1 MCEYW
6 FYAFRYL
13 SSPRVYG
20 LRWLGSSLKYPEALS
35 IGRYSFGLF
44 LIGELSS
51 ITSDYISYF
60 DSLSLNGE
68 LAIRLEADLLLAVNL
83 PLSASR

>member
-1 MCEYW
+1 MWEYW
-6 FYAFRYL
+6 FYTFRDL

-20 LRWLGSSLKYPEALS
+20 LRWFGSSLKYPDARS

-51 ITSDYISYF
+51 ITSDSISYF
-60 DSLSLNGE
+60 DSFSLNGE
-68 LAIRLEADLLLAVNL
+68 LAILFEADRLLAVNL
-83 PLSASR
+83 PLSASL